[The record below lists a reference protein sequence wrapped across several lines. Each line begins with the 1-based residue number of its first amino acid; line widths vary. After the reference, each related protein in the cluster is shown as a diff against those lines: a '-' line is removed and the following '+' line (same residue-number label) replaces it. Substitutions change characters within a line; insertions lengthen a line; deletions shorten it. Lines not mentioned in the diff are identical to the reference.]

1 MNKPRNSLRINLSPE
16 EKKKLMDEIK
26 YYFEQ
31 ERDEQIGIIASESLL
46 DFFMNTLG
54 VSIYNKGLDDAK
66 LWFDKQLDNLESDF
80 YTLYKSE

>member
-1 MNKPRNSLRINLSPE
+1 MNKPRNALRINLSPE